1 MIELR
6 TQLLLSLLVFLA
18 AALEARSQTAPGSPL
33 SNQALVHKTGK
44 PGNSKTLPVRNPTTV
59 ASPGLCFQP
68 GVGWQPNATGQ
79 PSGSATQPASASA
92 GGANPPSVDASLLNA
107 KQPHSA
113 RCGAILTDK
122 KELGAGVETSPI
134 LSPNP
139 AIGAAGSAK
148 SGPVTSLQGNSPLHP
163 NSFDSMRTTPN
174 AKPSAPTR
182 FASTAGPAGPSEQGD
197 DRAFHAYISSIKLRR
212 LIRHAP
218 DFRTRMK
225 LQQLQNNPATKVH
238 HARADTKTGQLAGK
252 PLQGKRVRPTISRK
266 SNANGRPAGQSP
278 RANSIP

>member
-1 MIELR
+1 MIQLGTR
-6 TQLLLSLLVFLA
+6 LLLSLLVFLA
-18 AALEARSQTAPGSPL
+18 AAPQARSQTAPGSPL

-44 PGNSKTLPVRNPTTV
+44 PGNSRTLPLRNPTTL

-68 GVGWQPNATGQ
+68 GVGWQPNLTGQ

-92 GGANPPSVDASLLNA
+92 AGANPPSVEASLWNA

-113 RCGAILTDK
+113 KCGAILTDK

-139 AIGAAGSAK
+139 AIGAAGSEK
-148 SGPVTSLQGNSPLHP
+148 SGPVTSFQVNSPLHP
-163 NSFDSMRTTPN
+163 NSLDSMRTTPN
-174 AKPSAPTR
+174 AKPSAPTHV
-182 FASTAGPAGPSEQGD
+182 ASEAGSDQRADP
-197 DRAFHAYISSIKLRR
+197 AFHAYISSIKLRR

-225 LQQLQNNPATKVH
+225 LQQLQNNPTTKVH
-238 HARADTKTGQLAGK
+238 HARTDTKTGQLAGK
-252 PLQGKRVRPTISRK
+252 PLQGERVRPTSSRR

-278 RANSIP
+278 RANAIP